1 MADSPTSKLHDAG
14 QSLWLDYIT
23 RELLHSGTLGRYIDE
38 LSVTGLTSNPSIFDK
53 AFEGS
58 DAYDDAI
65 QAGAAAGRNG
75 EELFFDIAIDD
86 IRAAADLFRPV
97 WERTDGVDGWVSLE
111 VSPRIAFD
119 TQATSDA
126 AQHLHD
132 LVDRPNV
139 FIKIPGTPEGL
150 GAIEESIARG
160 IPVNVTLLFSAEQY
174 VAQAEAYLRGVERR
188 IAAGENPA
196 VASVASVF
204 VSRWD
209 KKIPADAPQELKD
222 MLGVAVCLGV
232 YKTYRDIYSS
242 DRWQRLV
249 SMGAR
254 PQRLLWASTS
264 TKDPSLPDTFY
275 VEQLASPGTVN
286 TMPENTLLAFHD
298 HGSLGAM
305 LPRDGGDGERILA
318 GFRSIGVDP
327 TEVGRELQKEGAAA
341 FVESWESLMGVLESK
356 SAALGAAR

>member
-1 MADSPTSKLHDAG
+1 MASTPTETLHRAG

-23 RELLHSGTLGRYIDE
+23 RELLRSGTMGRYIDE

-53 AFEGS
+53 AFEGGS
-58 DAYDDAI
+58 DYDDAI
-65 QAGAAAGRNG
+65 RAGAAAGRK
-75 EELFFDIAIDD
+75 EEDLFFDIAIED
-86 IRAAADLFRPV
+86 IRAAADLLRPV
-97 WERTDGVDGWVSLE
+97 WERTDGVDGWASIE

-126 AQHLHD
+126 AQRLHAA
-132 LVDRPNV
+132 VDRPNV

-150 GAIEESIARG
+150 PAVEESIARG

-188 IAAGENPA
+188 VAAGESPA

-209 KKIPADAPQELKD
+209 KKVPADAPEHLRD
-222 MLGVAVCLGV
+222 GLGVAVSKGV
-232 YKTYRDIYSS
+232 YKLYRDLYSS
-242 DRWQRLV
+242 DRWARLV
-249 SMGAR
+249 TMGAR

-264 TKDPSLPDTFY
+264 TKDPALPDTFY
-275 VEQLASPGTVN
+275 IESLASPGTVN
-286 TMPENTLLAFHD
+286 TMPENTLLAFAE
-298 HGSLGAM
+298 HGEVGAM
-305 LPRDGGDGERILA
+305 LPRDGGDAESLLA
-318 GFRSIGVDP
+318 DFRGIGVDA

-341 FVESWESLMGVLESK
+341 FVDSWESLLSVLESK
-356 SAALGAAR
+356 TAALGAAS

>member
-1 MADSPTSKLHDAG
+1 MAEKPTETLHRAG

-23 RELLHSGTLGRYIDE
+23 RDILQNGTLARYIDD

-53 AFEGS
+53 AFEGTDS
-58 DAYDDAI
+58 YDDAI
-65 QAGAAAGRNG
+65 RAGGAAGRRG
-75 EELFFDIAIDD
+75 EDLFFDIAVDD
-86 IRAAADLFRPV
+86 IRGAADLMRPA

-126 AQHLHD
+126 AQRIHAQ
-132 LVDRPNV
+132 VDRPNV

-174 VAQAEAYLRGVERR
+174 VAQAEAYMRGLERR
-188 IAAGENPA
+188 IEAGDNPA
-196 VASVASVF
+196 MGSVASVF

-209 KKIPADAPQELKD
+209 KKVPADAPEHLRD
-222 MLGVAVCLGV
+222 RLGVTVSKGI
-232 YKTYRDIYSS
+232 YKLYRDIYSS

-249 SMGAR
+249 TMGAR

-264 TKDPSLPDTFY
+264 TKDPVLPDTFY
-275 VEQLASPGTVN
+275 IHELASPGTVN
-286 TMPENTLLAFHD
+286 TMPEGTLLAFAD
-298 HGSLGAM
+298 HGTVGAR
-305 LPRDGGDGERILA
+305 LPRDGGDSDAVLA
-318 GFRSIGVDP
+318 DFKSIGVDQ

-341 FVESWESLMGVLESK
+341 FVDSWESLLRVLESK
-356 SAALGAAR
+356 TSKLGAAG